1 MMDVGIIIERL
12 RERNRELEAEIE
24 KNREILAALEDFA
37 SGSISLEELR
47 RELRDIGARY
57 GDELTSR
64 ILEMLEV
71 QE

>member
-24 KNREILAALEDFA
+24 KNREIITALEDFA
-37 SGSISLEELR
+37 SGSISLEELK